1 MGDKT
6 IKPPN
11 EMSFLDH
18 LEELRWHLIRSTL
31 AIVIIGCVA
40 FLMKDFIF
48 DTVIFGPK
56 KMDFPTY
63 RVFCHIATF
72 LGFESA
78 FCADKLPFTIQS
90 RLMSGQFSAHIWTS
104 IWAGFIVGFP
114 YVLYEVWKFISPGLY
129 EKERKNSRGF
139 ILVASFLFFLGVLF
153 GYYVVAPLSINF
165 LGTYQVSS
173 EVTNEFDLASYIST
187 IRTSVIACGIL
198 FELPII
204 IYFLTK
210 VGLVTPELMKKYR
223 KIALVIVLILS
234 AVITPPDVTS
244 QIIVAFPVLILYQVS
259 IGISKRVLKN
269 EAKRERKAAE
279 KAKAEKAKAEKARA
293 AAQAKADKENTD
305 ITPK

>member
-1 MGDKT
+1 
-6 IKPPN
+6 
-11 EMSFLDH
+11 MSFLDH

-31 AIVIIGCVA
+31 AIVIIGSVA

-48 DTVIFGPK
+48 DTIIFGPK

-63 RVFCHIATF
+63 RLFCEIATF
-72 LGFESA
+72 LGFDSA

-198 FELPII
+198 FELPIV

-210 VGLVTPELMKKYR
+210 VGLVTPEIMKKYR

-244 QIIVAFPVLILYQVS
+244 QIIVAIPVLILYQVS
-259 IGISKRVLKN
+259 IYISKQVLKN
-269 EAKRERKAAE
+269 EAKRERRAAE
-279 KAKAEKAKAEKARA
+279 KVKTEKEKAEKAR
-293 AAQAKADKENTD
+293 KNVK
-305 ITPK
+305 PS

>member
-1 MGDKT
+1 MSSKAT
-6 IKPPN
+6 TPHN

-31 AIVIIGCVA
+31 AIVIIGSVA

-63 RVFCHIATF
+63 KLFCDIATYF
-72 LGFESA
+72 GFDSA
-78 FCADKLPFTIQS
+78 FCAEKLPFTIQS

-104 IWAGFIVGFP
+104 IWAGFIIGFP
-114 YVLYEVWKFISPGLY
+114 YVLYEIWKFISPGLY

-139 ILVASFLFFLGVLF
+139 ILIASMLFFMGVLF

-165 LGTYQVSS
+165 LGTYQVSA

-187 IRTSVIACGIL
+187 VRASVIACGIL

-204 IYFLTK
+204 IFFLTK
-210 VGLVTPELMKKYR
+210 VGLVTPEIMKKYR

-234 AVITPPDVTS
+234 AVITPPDVAS
-244 QIIVAFPVLILYQVS
+244 QIIVAIPVLILYQVS
-259 IGISKRVLKN
+259 IYISAMVLRK
-269 EAKRERKAAE
+269 ERKKVE
-279 KAKAEKAKAEKARA
+279 KEKKANRNVKP
-293 AAQAKADKENTD
+293 N
-305 ITPK
+305 